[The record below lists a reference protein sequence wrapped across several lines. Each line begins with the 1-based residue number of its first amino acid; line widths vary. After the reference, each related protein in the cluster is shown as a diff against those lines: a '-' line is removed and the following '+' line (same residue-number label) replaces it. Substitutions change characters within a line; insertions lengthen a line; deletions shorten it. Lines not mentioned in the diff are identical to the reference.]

1 MNVTDIRYEASN
13 PEGGPTVILGASL
26 GTDRFMWRE
35 QVQLL
40 PRTWNVVAFDLRGH
54 GASPLGSETPSIDDF
69 ADDVISIADDLGVD
83 RFAFCGLSIGG
94 VIGQSLGARYPDRVS
109 SLVLASTG
117 LTILSRQALVERA
130 ARVLDEG
137 MSWIAD
143 VSAPRWFTERFR
155 MEHPEIVEAK
165 MDHIRHMA
173 ARGYSDACL
182 ALAGF
187 DGHDLAPLISVPT
200 LILSGEDDAATPPA
214 GCAELAAAIPDA
226 ELRSLPGCAHLCNVE
241 QPELFTE
248 LVQRH
253 VEANNSRPV

>member
-1 MNVTDIRYEASN
+1 MTDIEYEATN
-13 PEGGPTVILGASL
+13 PAGGPTVILSASL

-40 PRTWNVVAFDLRGH
+40 PRTWNVVTFDLRGH
-54 GASPLGSETPSIDDF
+54 GASPISSETPTIDDF
-69 ADDVISIADDLGVD
+69 ADDVISIADDLDVG

-94 VIGQSLGARYPDRVS
+94 AIGQSLGARYPDRVS

-130 ARVLDEG
+130 ARVLNEG
-137 MSWIAD
+137 MAWIAD

-155 MEHPEIVEAK
+155 SEHPEIVDAK
-165 MDHIRHMA
+165 MDHLRHMN

-182 ALAGF
+182 ALAEF
-187 DGHDLAPLISVPT
+187 DGHDAAAAISVPT
-200 LILSGEDDAATPPA
+200 LILSGGDDAATPPA
-214 GCAELAAAIPDA
+214 GCAELAAAIGDA

-241 QPELFTE
+241 RPELFTE

-253 VEANNSRPV
+253 VEANTVATHP

>member
-1 MNVTDIRYEASN
+1 MTQIKYAASN
-13 PEGGPTVILGASL
+13 PAGRPTVILGASL
-26 GTDRFMWRE
+26 GTDRFMWQE

-40 PRTWNVVAFDLRGH
+40 PRTWNVVGFDLRGH
-54 GASPLGSETPSIDDF
+54 GASPLGLETPSIDDF
-69 ADDVISIADDLGVD
+69 ADDVISIADDLGID

-94 VIGQSLGARYPDRVS
+94 VIGQTLGARYPDRVT

-117 LTILSRQALVERA
+117 LTILSRQALVDRA

-137 MSWIAD
+137 MAWIAD

-165 MDHIRHMA
+165 MGHIRHMA

-182 ALAGF
+182 ALAEF
-187 DGHDLAPLISVPT
+187 DGHDVAPSISVPT
-200 LILSGEDDAATPPA
+200 LILSGEDDVATPPA
-214 GCAELAAAIPDA
+214 NCAELAVAIPAA
-226 ELRSLPGCAHLCNVE
+226 EFRSLPGCAHLCNVE

-253 VEANNSRPV
+253 VEANN

>member
-1 MNVTDIRYEASN
+1 MNMTKIKYEASN
-13 PEGGPTVILGASL
+13 PAGGPTVILGSSL

-35 QVQLL
+35 QVRLL
-40 PRTWNVVAFDLRGH
+40 PRTWNVVTFDLRGH
-54 GASPLGSETPSIDDF
+54 GASPLSRETPSVDDF

-94 VIGQSLGARYPDRVS
+94 VIGQNLGARYPDRVS

-117 LTILSRQALVERA
+117 LTILSKQALVERA
-130 ARVLDEG
+130 ERVLDEG
-137 MSWIAD
+137 TAWIAD

-155 MEHPEIVEAK
+155 SEHPEIVEAK
-165 MDHIRHMA
+165 MDHLRHMA
-173 ARGYSDACL
+173 ARGYADACL

-187 DGHDLAPLISVPT
+187 DGHDAAASIAVPT
-200 LILSGEDDAATPPA
+200 LVLSGADDVATTPA
-214 GCAELAAAIPDA
+214 GSAELAAAIPDA
-226 ELRSLPGCAHLCNVE
+226 ELRSLPGCAHLCSVE

-253 VEANNSRPV
+253 VEANN

>member
-1 MNVTDIRYEASN
+1 MIQVNYEASH
-13 PEGGPTVILGASL
+13 PAGRPSVILAASL
-26 GTDRFMWRE
+26 GADRSMWRE
-35 QVQLL
+35 QVQRL
-40 PRTWNVVAFDLRGH
+40 PSSWNVVTFDLRGH
-54 GASPLGSETPSIDDF
+54 GVSPLSPQTPSIDDF
-69 ADDVISIADDLGVD
+69 ADDVVSIADDLGVD

-94 VIGQSLGARYPDRVS
+94 VIGQNLGARYPARVS

-117 LTILSRQALVERA
+117 LTILSKQALVDRA

-137 MSWIAD
+137 TGWIAD

-155 MEHPEIVEAK
+155 IEHPENVEAK
-165 MDHIRHMA
+165 MDHLRHMD

-187 DGHDLAPLISVPT
+187 DGHDAAGSISVPT
-200 LILSGEDDAATPPA
+200 LVLSGADDVATPPA

-226 ELRSLPGCAHLCNVE
+226 EIRSLPDCAHLCNVE

-248 LVQRH
+248 LIQRH
-253 VEANNSRPV
+253 IEANN

>member
-1 MNVTDIRYEASN
+1 VTDIRYEASN

-54 GASPLGSETPSIDDF
+54 GASPVGSETPSIDDF

-94 VIGQSLGARYPDRVS
+94 VIGQSLGARYPDRLN

-155 MEHPEIVEAK
+155 MDHPEIVEAK

-187 DGHDLAPLISVPT
+187 DGHDVAPLISVPT
-200 LILSGEDDAATPPA
+200 LVLSGEDDAATPPA
-214 GCAELAAAIPDA
+214 GCAELAAAIPGS

-241 QPELFTE
+241 QPELFTK

-253 VEANNSRPV
+253 VEANN

>member
-1 MNVTDIRYEASN
+1 MTQIKYEASN
-13 PEGGPTVILGASL
+13 SAGRPTVILAASL

-35 QVQLL
+35 QVHLL
-40 PRTWNVVAFDLRGH
+40 PRAWNVVTFDLRGH
-54 GASPLGSETPSIDDF
+54 GASAVSPETPSIDDF
-69 ADDVISIADDLGVD
+69 ADDVVSIADDLGVD

-94 VIGQSLGARYPDRVS
+94 VIGQNLGARYPARVS

-117 LTILSRQALVERA
+117 LTILSEQALVERA

-137 MSWIAD
+137 TGWIAD

-155 MEHPEIVEAK
+155 IDHPETVEAK
-165 MDHIRHMA
+165 MDHLRHMD

-187 DGHDLAPLISVPT
+187 DGHDAAASISVPT
-200 LILSGEDDAATPPA
+200 LVLSGADDAATPPA

-226 ELRSLPGCAHLCNVE
+226 EIRSLPGCAHLCNVE

-248 LVQRH
+248 LIQRH
-253 VEANNSRPV
+253 VEASN